1 MNAMAEVKVIKTAA
15 ETALAQEFA
24 QARARLPG
32 GQAIADRRAA
42 AFDLFAREG
51 LPHRRVEEWKYTDL
65 RVIMREAKPLAEPP
79 DATAKARAK
88 TAGRW
93 LGDVEC
99 RRIVFV
105 DGAFAAELSDI
116 AALEGGLTITS
127 LANALDGNDP
137 VLSSHLGKLAAPDN
151 MAIALNTALM
161 GDGAVIRVAA
171 NATIERPLHLLF
183 VASGKP
189 NADFVRSLIVVE
201 RGARVMLIESYE
213 GAPGVDYQVNTAL
226 ELFVADEAHVDH
238 VKIVGEGADA
248 LHVSSLAVAIGAKA
262 RFNAFNFV
270 TGGAVVRNQLF
281 VNFDG
286 ENTVANIRGAT
297 LIKGRQHADTTLV
310 AQHGAPGCQ
319 SREVFKSV
327 LDDEAHGVF
336 QGRIIVRPGAQ
347 QTDAKMMTRALL
359 LSERAEADNKP
370 ELEIFADDVQCGH
383 GATAGALDDEL
394 KFYLMARGIPAA
406 EAESLLIQ
414 AFLGEAVEGIEH
426 AGLREALMDEVAAWL
441 KARGVPEA
449 AA

>member
-1 MNAMAEVKVIKTAA
+1 MNVMAEVKVIKTAA

-24 QARARLPG
+24 KARPRLPG
-32 GQAIADRRAA
+32 AGAVADQRAA

-51 LPHRRVEEWKYTDL
+51 LPHRRVEDWKYTDL
-65 RVIMREAKPLAEPP
+65 RALMREAKPLAGLP
-79 DATAKARAK
+79 DAAAKAGAK

-93 LGDVEC
+93 LGDVET
-99 RRIVFV
+99 RRLVFV
-105 DGAFAAELSDI
+105 DGAFVAELSDL
-116 AALEGGLTITS
+116 AALEAGLSVRS
-127 LANALDGNDP
+127 LAEVLADGDAG
-137 VLSSHLGKLAAPDN
+137 SSAHLGKLAATDN
-151 MAIALNTALM
+151 MAVALNTALM

-171 NATIERPLHLLF
+171 NSTIERPLHLLF
-183 VASGKP
+183 FASGKP
-189 NADFVRSLIVVE
+189 NADFVRSLVVVE
-201 RGARVMLIESYE
+201 RGARAMLIESYE
-213 GAPGVDYQVNTAL
+213 GASGDYQVNSAL

-238 VKIVGEGADA
+238 VKIVGESKDA
-248 LHVSSLAVAIGAKA
+248 LHVSTLAVAIGAKA

-270 TGGAVVRNQLF
+270 ISGAVVRNQLF

-297 LIKGRQHADTTLV
+297 LIRDRQHADTTLV
-310 AQHGAPGCQ
+310 AQHGAPACQ

-359 LSERAEADNKP
+359 LSEQAEADHKP

-383 GATAGALDDEL
+383 GATAGAIDEDL
-394 KFYLMARGIPAA
+394 KFYLMARGIPPA
-406 EAESLLIQ
+406 EAEALLIQ

-426 AGLREALMDEVAAWL
+426 AGLREALMEEVAAWL
-441 KARGVPEA
+441 TARSAHEA
-449 AA
+449 AT